1 MLDAVVHRRICQLS
15 KFSQLVDVSLK
26 SLTVKILGDSKKKK
40 KKCTEICLKKGHEE

>member
-40 KKCTEICLKKGHEE
+40 KKMHRGLSKEGT

>member
-40 KKCTEICLKKGHEE
+40 KMHRGLSKEGT